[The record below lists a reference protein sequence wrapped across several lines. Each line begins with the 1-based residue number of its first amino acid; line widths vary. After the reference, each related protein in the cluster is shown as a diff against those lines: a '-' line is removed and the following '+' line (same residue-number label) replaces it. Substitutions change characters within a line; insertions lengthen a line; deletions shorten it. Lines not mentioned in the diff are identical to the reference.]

1 MPKTERSIV
10 GHSGD
15 LTMLNGSG
23 ATVSQWSTRMRVRM
37 EHMMVHLGFII
48 LIVGFLLG
56 RAYILGNILPF
67 ALPFFASVFI
77 MKKERTALAFLGL
90 LAGSLSVSLQ
100 HASYTLFSIVLFFIG
115 HFILKKSVKRIQ
127 GLLPIQVF
135 FSIFITHLSLIYMY
149 HQQLTTYDLLMGSIE
164 AGLGYILTIIF
175 LQSVP
180 LLTQVN
186 RRQGLETEEIVCLII
201 LIASVI
207 TGTTDWYIYDVSIQH
222 VLSRYLVLLFAFVAG
237 ATIGCTVGVVTGLIM
252 SLSNVAS
259 LYQMSL
265 LAFSGLLGGLLKE
278 GRKIGAGLGLLIGT
292 SLVSLYGD
300 KQGDVVAAI
309 IESCIAVFLF
319 FITPKYIL
327 EKIAKTIPGTAEHMT
342 DQQQYLRKI
351 RDLTAERI
359 VRFSNVFQA
368 LSTSFSHFGTG
379 DSDDKDNQV
388 DLFLSNITAKSCQT
402 CFKKDQCWST
412 NFERTYSYMED
423 LMEGIEKG
431 TLEKNHKLQREWEK
445 YCVKSMK
452 VRELMEKD
460 LFSFNADQQLKRQ
473 VRESRRLVAE
483 QLSGVAKVME
493 DFAHEITREKE
504 NHQLQEDQILDC
516 LKSFGIDVR
525 DVEIYSLEQGNID
538 IEMSMSYC
546 EGRGECE
553 KLIAPMLSD
562 ILRENIVVKKEN
574 CAMSPAGFCTVS
586 FSSSKKYVV
595 NTGFTTVAKGG
606 GLVSG
611 DSYKMM
617 EIGAGTYA
625 LAISDGMGNGERA
638 HMESTETLKLLQKIL
653 QSGIEETVA
662 IKSINSILSLRTTDE
677 IFATLDLAM
686 IDLQDATARF
696 LKIGSTPSFIK
707 RGDQVIKIEGSN
719 LPIGIVKEFDV
730 DVIHV
735 ELKPGDLLI
744 MMSDGV
750 YEGAKYVENHEM
762 WMKRKI
768 RELETMNPQDVADL
782 LIEEVI
788 RTKDK
793 YIEDDMTVVVAQIE
807 HNNPKW
813 ATIPVYSLHA

>member
-1 MPKTERSIV
+1 MVSPTA
-10 GHSGD
+10 D
-15 LTMLNGSG
+15 LKMLNVSG
-23 ATVSQWSTRMRVRM
+23 ANVLQGSTRMRLRM
-37 EHMMVHLGFII
+37 EHMMVHLGVII
-48 LIVGFLLG
+48 LVVGFLLG

-67 ALPFFASVFI
+67 ALPFFAAVFI
-77 MKKERTALAFLGL
+77 MKKERTALAFIGL
-90 LAGSLSVSLQ
+90 VAGSLSVSLQ
-100 HASYTLFSIVLFFIG
+100 HASYTFVAIILFLVG
-115 HFILKKSVKRIQ
+115 HMILKKSVKRVQ

-135 FSIFITHLSLIYMY
+135 FSIFLTHLVLVYAY
-149 HQQLTTYDLLMGSIE
+149 HSELTTYDFLMSSIE
-164 AGLGYILTIIF
+164 AGLSYILTIIF

-180 LLTQVN
+180 FLTQVN
-186 RRQGLETEEIVCLII
+186 RRQGLVTEEIVCLII

-207 TGTTDWYIYDVSIQH
+207 TGTTDWYIYDVSVQH
-222 VLSRYLVLLFAFVAG
+222 ILSRYLVLIFAFAAG
-237 ATIGCTVGVVTGLIM
+237 ATVGCTVGVVTGLIM

-278 GRKIGAGLGLLIGT
+278 GKKVGTGLGLLIGT
-292 SLVSLYGD
+292 SLISLYGD
-300 KQGDVVAAI
+300 KQGEIVSSI
-309 IESCIAVFLF
+309 IESCIAVALFLL
-319 FITPKYIL
+319 TPKYLL
-327 EKIAKTIPGTAEHMT
+327 EKIAKIIPGTAENVT

-351 RDLTAERI
+351 RDLTSERI
-359 VRFSNVFQA
+359 IRFSNVFQA
-368 LSTSFSHFGTG
+368 LSTSFTHFGAVDT
-379 DSDDKDNQV
+379 DEPEDKV
-388 DLFLSNITAKSCQT
+388 DLFLSDITAKSCQT
-402 CFKKDQCWST
+402 CFKKEQCWSM
-412 NFERTYSYMED
+412 NFDRTYSYMED
-423 LMEGIEKG
+423 LMDGVEKG

-445 YCVKSMK
+445 YCVRSSK
-452 VRELMEKD
+452 VKELMEKE
-460 LFSFNADQQLKRQ
+460 LFPFNAQLQLKRQ

-483 QLSGVAKVME
+483 QLAGVAKVMD
-493 DFAHEITREKE
+493 DFAREITREKE
-504 NHQLQEDQILDC
+504 NHQLQEEQILDC
-516 LKSFGIDVR
+516 LKGFGVDIR
-525 DVEIYSLEQGNID
+525 DVEIYSMEQGNID
-538 IEMSMSYC
+538 IEMNIPYC
-546 EGRGECE
+546 NGRGECE

-562 ILRENIVVKKEN
+562 ILRENIVVKKEK
-574 CAMSPAGFCTVS
+574 CATSPAGFCNVS
-586 FSSSKKYVV
+586 FGSLKKYMVDA
-595 NTGFTTVAKGG
+595 GLTTVAKGG
-606 GLVSG
+606 GFVSG
-611 DSYKMM
+611 DSHKLM

-625 LAISDGMGNGERA
+625 IAISDGMGNGERA

-662 IKSINSILSLRTTDE
+662 IKAINSILSLRTTDE

-686 IDLQDATARF
+686 IDLQTATARF
-696 LKIGSTPSFIK
+696 LKIGATPSFIK

-719 LPIGIVKEFDV
+719 LPIGIVQEFDV

-768 RELETMNPQDVADL
+768 RELQTNNPQDVSDL

-793 YIEDDMTVVVAQIE
+793 HIEDDMTVVVAQFE